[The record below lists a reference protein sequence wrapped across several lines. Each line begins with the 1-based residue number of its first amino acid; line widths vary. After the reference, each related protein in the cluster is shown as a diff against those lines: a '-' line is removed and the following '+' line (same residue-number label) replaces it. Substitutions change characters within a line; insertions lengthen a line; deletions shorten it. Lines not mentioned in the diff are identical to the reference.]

1 MPGLYILLHVPALA
15 PRAEVLTPPPLE
27 AGGSPAPLCHPVL
40 RMALVSPPK
49 ASRANS
55 MHVIRGVAPAP
66 QRKGGTARGG
76 AVASTDKPS
85 RLDCLVAKRC
95 D

>member
-15 PRAEVLTPPPLE
+15 PRAEVFTPPPLE

-40 RMALVSPPK
+40 RVALVSPLK

-66 QRKGGTARGG
+66 NAKGGQR
-76 AVASTDKPS
+76 VAA
-85 RLDCLVAKRC
+85 L
-95 D
+95 